1 MAEEW
6 DSSPVWGDA
15 RERTRAEV
23 RAAFAPRPQT
33 CPSCRRTEA
42 TQARNC
48 LHCGASYVFVQPK
61 MSKRAKLAIAG
72 AVLALVAAGSVAW
85 LLVSPSIHHAKQAAT
100 ARDAAQ
106 KAAFIR
112 SETRRLK
119 ADQRLH
125 HGRGISSD
133 ERRSALVNDLQA
145 AITTD
150 ALGRVKAGTLTGP
163 IRGTTCE
170 PVKLGPLVPNSS
182 RGGYQCVAINEHIVK
197 GSELAGLLGYPFW
210 AVVDYR
216 HRAFVWCKVNPKPGE
231 MAVRTLEPVV
241 NPPAACDLHI

>member
-1 MAEEW
+1 
-6 DSSPVWGDA
+6 
-15 RERTRAEV
+15 
-23 RAAFAPRPQT
+23 
-33 CPSCRRTEA
+33 
-42 TQARNC
+42 
-48 LHCGASYVFVQPK
+48 VFVQPK

-72 AVLALVAAGSVAW
+72 GGLALVAAGIVAW
-85 LLVSPSIHHAKQAAT
+85 LLVSPSINHAKQAAT
-100 ARDAAQ
+100 TRDAAQ

-119 ADQRLH
+119 VDQRLH
-125 HGRGISSD
+125 RGRGHIRD
-133 ERRSALVNDLQA
+133 EGSSALVKDLQA
-145 AITTD
+145 AITAD
-150 ALGRVKAGTLTGP
+150 ALSRAKAGTVAGP
-163 IRGTTCE
+163 IRGTRCE

-182 RGGYQCVAINEHIVK
+182 RGGYQCVAINEHIMK
-197 GSELAGLLGYPFW
+197 GSKLGGLLGYPFW